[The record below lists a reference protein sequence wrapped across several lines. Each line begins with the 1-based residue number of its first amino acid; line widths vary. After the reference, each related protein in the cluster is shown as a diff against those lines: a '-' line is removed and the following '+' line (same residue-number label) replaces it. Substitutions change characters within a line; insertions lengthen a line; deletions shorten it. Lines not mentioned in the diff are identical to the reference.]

1 MSSDEFDAWLAAY
14 VRSDS
19 AEMSSAS
26 PGPKRVEPD
35 WIDVWLT
42 QQLQDD
48 PADLSPDAPDMVKTA
63 IQFLEP
69 FEPSFDLLKDLTG
82 VSRISSLRA
91 DDGSTDH
98 DPYVRPWRLRHAM
111 QGLHHGGFTLPW
123 FRAARLVHAAR
134 LQGLKVRIL
143 PSGVGSPAVP
153 DEIELGSLGLP
164 EPLVAELHERGVR
177 NVGQLRQMPKR
188 ALQELGFLSTFLAGV
203 RGLRGEATGRS
214 LGAVADRREFT
225 LNPWELL
232 PAEVEASLQLAAQ
245 AEVQRRL
252 DARLPPEVVSGGS
265 QTTLEWVQEVR
276 AIEHRRIRA
285 ELAVRADEVLELLH
299 CF

>member
-1 MSSDEFDAWLAAY
+1 MDSDEYNAWRAAY
-14 VRSDS
+14 LRSEPT
-19 AEMSSAS
+19 EMSSGA
-26 PGPKRVEPD
+26 PEPRRLEPD

-48 PADLSPDAPDMVKTA
+48 PADLAPDSPSMVTTT
-63 IQFLEP
+63 IEFLEP

-91 DDGSTDH
+91 DDGAADG
-98 DPYVRPWRLRHAM
+98 DPYIRAWRLRHAM
-111 QGLHHGGFTLPW
+111 QGLHHGAFALPW

-134 LQGLKVRIL
+134 LWGLKVKIL

-164 EPLVAELHERGVR
+164 ESLVAELHERGVR

-188 ALQELGFLSTFLAGV
+188 ALQLDFLSTVLADV
-203 RGLRGEATGRS
+203 RGLRGEAPVS
-214 LGAVADRREFT
+214 ASGAAVDRREFT

-232 PAEVEASLQLAAQ
+232 PAEAGVSLQLAAQ
-245 AEVQRRL
+245 AEVQRRQ
-252 DARLPPEVVSGGS
+252 DARLPPGVVSGGD